1 MKMNM
6 DALKALELKLAEY
19 GKENGSIAEH
29 ESSHNNGICDGT
41 CAGVCTGGCYGGC
54 AGTSTNA
61 GTPNYSGSR
70 R

>member
-19 GKENGSIAEH
+19 GKENGAIAEH
-29 ESSHNNGICDGT
+29 TSSNKNFCSNCEAKCRASCSVD
-41 CAGVCTGGCYGGC
+41 CYGSC
-54 AGTSTNA
+54 
-61 GTPNYSGSR
+61 SGSCYGR

>member
-19 GKENGSIAEH
+19 SKANGAIAEYD
-29 ESSHNNGICDGT
+29 SSNMNKYCIGCE
-41 CAGVCTGGCYGGC
+41 GGCYGHCLGSC
-54 AGTSTNA
+54 SGTC
-61 GTPNYSGSR
+61 SGGR